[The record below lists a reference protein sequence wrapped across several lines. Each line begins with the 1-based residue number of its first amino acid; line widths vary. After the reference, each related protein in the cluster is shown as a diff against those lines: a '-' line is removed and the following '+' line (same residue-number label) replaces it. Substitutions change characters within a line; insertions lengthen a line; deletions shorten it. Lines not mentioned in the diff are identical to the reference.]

1 MQRPAYYAHAHARFS
16 GPGRAEDM
24 PDACGG
30 LALVL
35 ARLASSD
42 QFSTYQHTG
51 EPVSSFPGG
60 VLFLPP
66 CSSHQVLTL
75 LTDTF
80 PCFIPALF

>member
-16 GPGRAEDM
+16 GLGRAEDM

-60 VLFLPP
+60 VRSFLLAVHTKSLL
-66 CSSHQVLTL
+66 CSLILS
-75 LTDTF
+75 
-80 PCFIPALF
+80 PA